1 MEMMLN
7 LYVLNKNEEAENYI
21 ASIISSGVQERLL
34 YARLGQELLAM
45 NKNKMSIMYFEKAL
59 AMQQD
64 GGNLY
69 NLACAYAKG
78 DQKNKA
84 LETLE
89 KCVNTGYGSRQQ
101 IENDP
106 DLNSIKSDERF
117 TMIIE
122 KMKR

>member
-69 NLACAYAKG
+69 NLACAYAK
-78 DQKNKA
+78 DHQKNKA
-84 LETLE
+84 LDTLE
-89 KCVNTGYGSRQQ
+89 KSVNTGYGSRQQ

-106 DLNSIKSDERF
+106 DFNSIKSDARF
-117 TMIIE
+117 LMILE